1 MLCAFIW
8 PLETSIIHWKRILT
22 LFSKAIIYQHGYGRT
37 HSTLPF
43 VPKNKKIYC
52 RSVLSQLLSNKQC
65 FNLHNLKIMEHGIIS
80 SKGLNKTY
88 PKRTNRLQPQTCL
101 QSSSY
106 FPLVFLSPKVPRL
119 ITGHHLMQTVRSAIC
134 SLSLTFSIH
143 SSSENLL
150 NLLKRKWFKI
160 VQTFACSIKP
170 YL

>member
-8 PLETSIIHWKRILT
+8 PLETSFIHWKRILT

-65 FNLHNLKIMEHGIIS
+65 FNFHNLKIMEHGIIS

-88 PKRTNRLQPQTCL
+88 PKRTKTAATDMSTELKLLSSRVSFS
-101 QSSSY
+101 QSTLTHHRTSLNANCETGYLLSVLNI
-106 FPLVFLSPKVPRL
+106 FHPLIFREFIKFIKEKMVQNC
-119 ITGHHLMQTVRSAIC
+119 TNIC
-134 SLSLTFSIH
+134 MF
-143 SSSENLL
+143 N
-150 NLLKRKWFKI
+150 
-160 VQTFACSIKP
+160 
-170 YL
+170 